1 MGCRKES
8 YFLDFMFVDV
18 ARDFVGVVFHNN
30 NNTNTNNNKHLYS
43 AYEAALYA
51 LHNINTIVKIN
62 MKNKN

>member
-1 MGCRKES
+1 
-8 YFLDFMFVDV
+8 MFVDV
-18 ARDFVGVVFHNN
+18 ARDFVGVVFH